1 MKDPFIPFA
10 RPSIGEEEIAEVV
23 DSLRSGWLTT
33 GPKAKQFEEE
43 FAAFVGAPF
52 ALAVNSGTAAMHLA
66 LEAIGLAEGEWVVTS
81 PFTFTATAEVIRY
94 FNAHPLFV
102 DIKAKTGNLDPE
114 LLSQALDRAESEGKR
129 VRAIMP
135 VHFAGRPCDMDRIM
149 KLAGERSLNVV
160 EDAAHAFPCSFGR
173 SMIGNIG
180 DLTCFSFYATKPLTT
195 GEGGMVT
202 TSEEGYAKRIRM
214 MRLHGINRDIWDR
227 YSSEKP
233 NWYYEVAAPGFKY
246 NLTDVAAAIG
256 IHQLRKGEKFR
267 LRRKEIASKYDAAF
281 SGMPVSLPS
290 DTDLPPGSRHAWH
303 LYVLRLDTDRLS
315 INRDQFIER
324 MAERG
329 VGTSVH
335 FIPLHLHP
343 YWKNRY
349 GFSAEDFPASLS
361 FYQSCVSLPIYPGM
375 TDANVDTVTN
385 AAREILSVHAA

>member
-1 MKDPFIPFA
+1 LKDPFIPFT

-33 GPKAKQFEEE
+33 GPKAKRFEEE
-43 FAAFVGAPF
+43 FAASVGAPY
-52 ALAVNSGTAAMHLA
+52 AIAVNSGTAAMHLA
-66 LEAIGLAEGEWVVTS
+66 LDAIGLAEGEWVVTT

-102 DIKAKTGNLDPE
+102 DIDLKTGNLDSG

-135 VHFAGRPCDMDRIM
+135 VHFAGHPCDMDRIM
-149 KLAGERSLNVV
+149 ELAGERSLKVV
-160 EDAAHAFPCSFGR
+160 EDAAHAFPSSYGG
-173 SMIGNIG
+173 SMIGTIG

-202 TSEEGYAKRIRM
+202 TSEEGYAERIRM
-214 MRLHGINRDIWDR
+214 MRLHGINRDIWAR
-227 YSSEKP
+227 HSSEKP

-246 NLTDVAAAIG
+246 NLPDVAAAIG
-256 IHQLRKGEKFR
+256 IHQLRKAEKFR
-267 LRRKEIASKYDAAF
+267 LRRQEIASKYEAAF

-290 DTDLPPGSRHAWH
+290 DADLPPGSRHAWH
-303 LYVLRLDTDRLS
+303 LYVIRLDTGRLA
-315 INRDQFIER
+315 IDRDQFIER

-329 VGTSVH
+329 IGTSVH

-349 GFSAEDFPASLS
+349 GFSAEDFPVSLS
-361 FYQSCVSLPIYPGM
+361 LYRSCVSLPIYFGM
-375 TDANVDTVTN
+375 TDENVATVIN
-385 AAREILSVHAA
+385 ATREILSV